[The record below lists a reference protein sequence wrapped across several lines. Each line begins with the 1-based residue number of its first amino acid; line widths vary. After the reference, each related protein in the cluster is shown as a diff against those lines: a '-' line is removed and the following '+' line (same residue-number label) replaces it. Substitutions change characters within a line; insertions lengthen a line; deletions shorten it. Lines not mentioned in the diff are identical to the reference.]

1 MRWPREQ
8 TFSARTLSASTP
20 PASIRRTSVTIERT
34 GEAFELDEQLTVIG
48 RKLQPGDTAPEF
60 ALDHWDG
67 SGMQSVRLAD
77 TSGKVRLLNIVNSL
91 DTPVCEVETRR
102 WERLRNGL
110 PADVVLYT
118 VSMDLPWAMARWS
131 SAEGV
136 SHQGLSS
143 HRDDAFGR
151 DYGVLI
157 KEWRLLQRAV
167 VVIGRDDTITY
178 AEYVADQMLEPD
190 YDAAVAA
197 TRAAIR

>member
-1 MRWPREQ
+1 M
-8 TFSARTLSASTP
+8 A
-20 PASIRRTSVTIERT
+20 IERT
-34 GEAFELDEQLTVIG
+34 GEAFEFNERLTVIG
-48 RKLQPGDTAPEF
+48 AKLAPGDTAPDF

-77 TSGKVRLLNIVNSL
+77 TAGKVRLLNIVNSL

-102 WERLRNGL
+102 WDRLSAGL

-131 SAEGV
+131 AAENV

-151 DYGVLI
+151 DYGVLM

-167 VVIGRDDTITY
+167 IVIGRDGKVVH
-178 AEYVADQMLEPD
+178 AEYVNDQMLEPD

-197 TRAAIR
+197 ATAAASA

>member
-1 MRWPREQ
+1 MA
-8 TFSARTLSASTP
+8 T
-20 PASIRRTSVTIERT
+20 ERT
-34 GEAFELDEQLTVIG
+34 GEAFEFDEQLTVIG
-48 RKLQPGDTAPEF
+48 PKLAPGDVAPEF

-67 SGMQSVRLAD
+67 SRMQTVRLAD
-77 TSGKVRLLNIVNSL
+77 TAGKVRLLNIVNSL

-102 WERLRNGL
+102 WERLRAGL

-131 SAEGV
+131 AAESV

-151 DYGVLI
+151 EFGVLL

-167 VVIGRDDTITY
+167 IVIGRDGTVVH
-178 AEYVADQMLEPD
+178 AEYVNDQMLEPD
-190 YDAAVAA
+190 YDAAIAA
-197 TRAAIR
+197 ASAAAGS

>member
-1 MRWPREQ
+1 
-8 TFSARTLSASTP
+8 
-20 PASIRRTSVTIERT
+20 VTIERT
-34 GEAFELDEQLTVIG
+34 GEAFELGEQLTVIG
-48 RKLQPGDTAPEF
+48 QQLQTGDPAPDF

-67 SGMQSVRLAD
+67 SAMQSIGLAD
-77 TSGKVRLLNIVNSL
+77 TAGKVRLLNIVNSL

-102 WERLRNGL
+102 WERLRTGL

-151 DYGVLI
+151 AYGVLI

-167 VVIGRDDTITY
+167 VVIGRDDRIAY
-178 AEYVADQMLEPD
+178 AEYVNDQMLEPD
-190 YDAAVAA
+190 YDAAIAA
-197 TRAAIR
+197 AQTASHA

>member
-1 MRWPREQ
+1 M
-8 TFSARTLSASTP
+8 
-20 PASIRRTSVTIERT
+20 TIERT
-34 GEAFELDEQLTVIG
+34 GEAFELDERLTVVG
-48 RKLQPGDTAPEF
+48 QKLGPGDPAPDF

-67 SGMQSVRLAD
+67 SAMQSVTLAN
-77 TSGKVRLLNIVNSL
+77 TAGQVRLLNIVNSL

-102 WERLRNGL
+102 WERLRAGL

-131 SAEGV
+131 AAEGV
-136 SHQGLSS
+136 AHQGLSS
-143 HRDDAFGR
+143 HRDDVFGR

-167 VVIGRDDTITY
+167 LVIGRDGTIVH
-178 AEYVADQMLEPD
+178 AEYVNDQMLEPD

-197 TRAAIR
+197 AQSVAST